1 MAVATD
7 SHRISLAY
15 IHIQLQRQYTTI
27 SPIFQ
32 LIFFSYKM
40 VYSKAIMRN
49 SAILQMLNIN
59 KKLLYN
65 IVKIV

>member
-15 IHIQLQRQYTTI
+15 IPIQLQRQYITI

-32 LIFFSYKM
+32 LIFFSYEK
-40 VYSKAIMRN
+40 VLGKAIMGIFE
-49 SAILQMLNIN
+49 IL
-59 KKLLYN
+59 
-65 IVKIV
+65 